1 MRFDGRVVVL
11 TGAAKGIGAV
21 TAEAFAGERARVAAL
36 DIDGAGVDRVVAGVA
51 ARGGEIVGLKTDATS
66 ASDVQAAVDGVL
78 ARWGR
83 IDILVNNAGV
93 TAVMPLADTDRS
105 VITRLFDLNVTAP
118 SMLALGVADS
128 ARGNGAASRTGSCV
142 SPTPRVRSSP
152 VKY

>member
-1 MRFDGRVVVL
+1 VGRRKEALEQTAHAHSNIAVL
-11 TGAAKGIGAV
+11 PLDLCEEGAAD
-21 TAEAFAGERARVAAL
+21 T
-36 DIDGAGVDRVVAGVA
+36 VVA
-51 ARGGEIVGLKTDATS
+51 T
-66 ASDVQAAVDGVL
+66 AVEW
-78 ARWGR
+78 WGR